1 MKRTILLIVSILMMA
16 ATEKVY
22 AYDFSAVA
30 PSGQTLYYKINPN
43 TWTEYNTVTLCPQVQ
58 FTYQSFSN
66 YHPYTGVRPSGNLVI
81 PDTVFYNGTYYTV
94 KYIDECAFFKCSGL
108 ISVTIPTSVISIRA
122 SAFYQCSHLTSIT
135 IPNSVDTIEGFA
147 FEGCSNLSSITLP
160 ESVTEI
166 GAGLFKGCTSLTSI
180 TIPDGVTQIYLE
192 TFSGCSSLTSISLG
206 SNIIK
211 IGSNAFYNCS
221 ALESITI
228 PNSVTTI
235 EQSAFYNCIS
245 LSTIDLGN
253 GLTTI
258 GCRAFYGCSALTS
271 ITIPRSVSTIANQ
284 AFHSCTSLSTVSFNA
299 DSCSFLP
306 SNGSDGVFYVCIG
319 LGTVSFGNN
328 VKTIDKNI
336 FKNCLNISTVRVD
349 WTDSVPYYDA
359 EVGDTNNIFYG
370 IPLSNATLIIPVGTI
385 DLYTNT
391 NTTPFNRPWSFFGNI
406 QEDSSRVVS
415 VYSCNNEM
423 GTTTG
428 TDTVTLGSAVV
439 LTASPNYG
447 YHFVKWS
454 DDNTDNPRTL
464 ICVQD
469 TVIVGIFEPNEYTL
483 TCHNAI
489 GGGTYPYMSQIE
501 IFALPQ
507 MNMQFRG
514 WSDNVNTNPRTIIL
528 ISDTIVT
535 AVFTP
540 ADTTYIHDTTTLH
553 DSLYMNVYIHDTTYV
568 NVPYAVHD
576 TTYVTLTDTIT
587 NTLYVNV
594 YVHDTTYI
602 TLTDTVTVTHY
613 DTVTNTMYD
622 TIDNFIYDTLSV
634 IDTLWLTQYD
644 TVWLHDTVFIHDT
657 VYITGEGIDGVDA
670 LNTMVYSSRG
680 QIVIEGAN
688 GNHVTLY
695 DINGRVLAAKQDEY
709 APLRFQAPAS
719 GTYLIKIGNY
729 PARKVVVIR

>member
-1 MKRTILLIVSILMMA
+1 MMA

-43 TWTEYNTVTLCPQVQ
+43 TWTEYNTVTLCPQVN
-58 FTYQSFSN
+58 FNWGN
-66 YHPYTGVRPSGNLVI
+66 YRPYTGVSPSGNLVI

-94 KYIDECAFFKCSGL
+94 KYIDEYTFYKCSGL

-122 SAFYQCSHLTSIT
+122 FAFYQCSYLTSIT

-166 GAGLFKGCTSLTSI
+166 GWGLFQGCTSLTSI
-180 TIPDGVTQIYLE
+180 TIPDGVTQIGSH

-206 SNIIK
+206 SNIIE
-211 IGSNAFYNCS
+211 IGIGAFDNCS

-235 EQSAFYNCIS
+235 EQNAFSNCIS

-258 GCRAFYGCSALTS
+258 GYRAFYGCSALTS

-306 SNGSDGVFYVCIG
+306 IHGSDGVFYVCIG

-370 IPLSNATLIIPVGTI
+370 IPLSNATLIIPVGTL

-428 TDTVTLGSAVV
+428 TDTVTLGSAVA

-553 DSLYMNVYIHDTTYV
+553 DSLYINVYIHDTTYV